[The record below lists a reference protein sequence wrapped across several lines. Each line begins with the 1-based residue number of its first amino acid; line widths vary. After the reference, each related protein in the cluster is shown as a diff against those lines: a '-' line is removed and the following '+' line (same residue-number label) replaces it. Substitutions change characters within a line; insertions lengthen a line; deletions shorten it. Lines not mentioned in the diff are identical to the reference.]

1 MRQRGFC
8 VGVPASLGEAGMVS
22 TLSCSPVPAAATASG
37 GKCRLLPVAL
47 CMSCSLL
54 RCAQASSGYWE
65 VFGIIESP

>member
-8 VGVPASLGEAGMVS
+8 VAVSASHDEVGMVS
-22 TLSCSPVPAAATASG
+22 TLSCSPVPAAAPASG

-47 CMSCSLL
+47 CMSHSLL
-54 RCAQASSGYWE
+54 LCAQAPSGYWE